1 MVRHLKEAK
10 PKSLKLF
17 TSRGSIY
24 CMGVAD
30 KLQSFERGQCC
41 EKHQYL
47 KSDYY
52 LLHTLHRQHVMLFED
67 DRLYKSLC
75 KSQWSYNMVDIL
87 V

>member
-47 KSDYY
+47 KSDHY
-52 LLHTLHRQHVMLFED
+52 LLHTDNMSCCLKMIV
-67 DRLYKSLC
+67 C
-75 KSQWSYNMVDIL
+75 KNHFAKVNGATTWLIF
-87 V
+87 